1 MQLERS
7 YFRHLKVKNK
17 IYEFIFIARIA
28 NKNISLAGNASRPQ
42 YINVLKCAK
51 I

>member
-1 MQLERS
+1 MQLKRS
-7 YFRHLKVKNK
+7 YFRHLKVKKK
-17 IYEFIFIARIA
+17 IYELIFIARLA
-28 NKNISLAGNASRPQ
+28 NKNISLAVNTCRPQ